1 VSGRDRLREFGI
13 APEVAAAL
21 DLEGRTG
28 TGVVVAVVDSG
39 VTDGHPHVGRLLR
52 GVRLD
57 EGDDGA
63 VRLAED
69 RSDSTGHGT
78 ACSGV
83 IRAMAPDCA
92 IASVKILDSRLL
104 ASSALLCRA
113 IDWAAGECGADVIN
127 LSLGTR
133 REASVDALRAAC
145 EGALAAGAVIVAAA
159 AGIDGLDYPA
169 AFPDV
174 LGVAAS
180 PDDGFHAAEGAIS
193 LFAPPYPR
201 SIPGRPR
208 AENFRGPSFAAARVS
223 GLITLLREARPRV
236 NAPEAIALLRDVLPG
251 LPDLPRGSG
260 GSARSG

>member
-1 VSGRDRLREFGI
+1 MSGRDRLDAFGV
-13 APEVAAAL
+13 APEMAAAL
-21 DLEGRTG
+21 GVQGRTG
-28 TGVVVAVVDSG
+28 KGVVVVVVDSG
-39 VTDGHPHVGRLLR
+39 VTDGHPHVGRLVR

-63 VRLAED
+63 VRVAED

-83 IRAMAPDCA
+83 IRAMAPDCG

-104 ASSALLCRA
+104 ASSGLLCRA
-113 IDWAAGECGADVIN
+113 IAWAAEECGADVIN

-133 REASVDALRAAC
+133 REASVDALRSAC
-145 EGALAAGAVIVAAA
+145 AGARNAGALIVAAA
-159 AGIDGLDYPA
+159 AGIGGLDYPA
-169 AFPDV
+169 AFAEV

-223 GLITLLREARPRV
+223 GLVALLREARPGLD
-236 NAPEAIALLRDVLPG
+236 APEAIALLRRVLPG
-251 LPDLPRGSG
+251 LPDLPRPPAG
-260 GSARSG
+260 